1 MNAFKEIRPMHT
13 EDPPANDTLIRIED
27 LHKYYNDTRA
37 VSGVSFHVRAGQILG
52 LVGPNGAGKTTI
64 IRAACG
70 IHPPTQGRVAI
81 ADWDVVKDPVK
92 AKRQL
97 AYVPD
102 DPKLFNT
109 LTVWE
114 HLRFIAS
121 AYKLKDALE
130 RRGEALLGQFELTE
144 KRHTPAQELSR
155 GMRQKLAIC
164 CAYLHEPRAI
174 FLDEPLTG
182 LDPRGMRT
190 MKDSMRAQ
198 AERGTAI
205 VISSHQ
211 LSLVD
216 DMCSDLLV
224 LHRGQRLYFG
234 PLDQLRAHAGA
245 AMQEAT
251 LEDIFLH
258 MTEDGTAGPEEPSD
272 A

>member
-1 MNAFKEIRPMHT
+1 MPT
-13 EDPPANDTLIRIED
+13 EDPPVNDTLIRVDD
-27 LHKYYNDTRA
+27 LHKHYQNTVA
-37 VSGVSFHVRAGQILG
+37 VSGVNFHVRAGQILG

-70 IHPPTQGRVAI
+70 IHPPTQGRIAI
-81 ADWDVVKDPVK
+81 ADWDVVTHPVQ

-121 AYKLKDALE
+121 AYNIKDELE
-130 RRGEALLGQFELTE
+130 RRGEALLTQFELTE
-144 KRHTPAQELSR
+144 KRHTPAEELSR

-164 CAYLHEPRAI
+164 CAYLHEPQAL

-190 MKDSMRAQ
+190 MKDSIRAQ
-198 AERGTAI
+198 AERGSAI
-205 VISSHQ
+205 VISSHL
-211 LSLVD
+211 LSLVE

-234 PLDQLRAHAGA
+234 PLDQLRDHAGA
-245 AMQEAT
+245 AMQDAT

-258 MTEDGTAGPEEPSD
+258 MTEEGTTEPEEPSD